1 MSLLK
6 KSLLEQQLFV
16 KKLIEE
22 TRLVSESGS
31 NDEVFQEPSNQKYTE
46 SMNLFLVVDTSIW
59 RYFISFYIELALAD
73 PLQGRFQQFF
83 NGLVV

>member
-22 TRLVSESGS
+22 TRLSSEAGS

-46 SMNLFLVVDTSIW
+46 SMNLFLRVNASI
-59 RYFISFYIELALAD
+59 
-73 PLQGRFQQFF
+73 
-83 NGLVV
+83 

>member
-22 TRLVSESGS
+22 TRLASESGS

-46 SMNLFLVVDTSIW
+46 SMNLFLVVDASIC
-59 RYFISFYIELALAD
+59 RFFFIFSY
-73 PLQGRFQQFF
+73 
-83 NGLVV
+83 

>member
-22 TRLVSESGS
+22 TRLASESGS

-46 SMNLFLVVDTSIW
+46 SMNLFLGGDASI
-59 RYFISFYIELALAD
+59 
-73 PLQGRFQQFF
+73 
-83 NGLVV
+83 